1 MPGSDSKSVKAPSPI
16 WVLVGLIALELLF
29 VLPSQGLPMGDR
41 HAVGAGVREWFAQAW
56 LSLEVCALVLF
67 LVWRR
72 HRVGRLMSMALTGL
86 LLFGVFVEVYDVFI
100 LRAFSRPSILYTDR
114 LLLWDGVNLAF
125 DLVPGGIV
133 GTMVLTGALIGL
145 LSFVVRQMVNVI
157 DAGTQA
163 LDLSRGWVMLVAL
176 ALLGVMLERGPE
188 KRDALVQSPYARLAH
203 NVSRSVDM
211 GREMALLA
219 AEPLSLSPEQR
230 LSGEP
235 LAQTPDI
242 YVLVIESYGSALL
255 EHDSLRREHA
265 AQMNQVE
272 GRLRDAGYR
281 LLSNQSESPVV
292 GGLSWQATSTLLS
305 GIRISNQHIYSKLSE
320 SGAYGLPEF
329 LNSKGYTTW
338 TVQPGFRTRPGR
350 PVSNPWGY
358 NQTL

>member
-1 MPGSDSKSVKAPSPI
+1 
-16 WVLVGLIALELLF
+16 
-29 VLPSQGLPMGDR
+29 
-41 HAVGAGVREWFAQAW
+41 
-56 LSLEVCALVLF
+56 
-67 LVWRR
+67 
-72 HRVGRLMSMALTGL
+72 MSMALTGL
-86 LLFGVFVEVYDVFI
+86 LLFGVLVEVYDVFI

-255 EHDSLRREHA
+255 EHDSLQREHA

-329 LNSKGYTTW
+329 LNSKGTP
-338 TVQPGFRTRPGR
+338 PGPFNRAFEPGRGGRFLIHGDTIKRSILRTLPTRANAGAGVSFRT
-350 PVSNPWGY
+350 NTPWAWLTKPSRY
-358 NQTL
+358 RQNVLIL